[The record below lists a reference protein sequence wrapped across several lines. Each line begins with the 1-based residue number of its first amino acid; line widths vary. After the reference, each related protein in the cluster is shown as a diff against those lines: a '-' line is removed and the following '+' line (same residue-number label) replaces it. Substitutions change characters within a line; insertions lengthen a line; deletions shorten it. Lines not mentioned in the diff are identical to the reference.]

1 MPLTRTVL
9 EVAAQDPEQRAIVGA
24 DGSLTYAELVEDSRR
39 LFAAVDALHRA
50 QATPP
55 APAPETRGIPITATC
70 ITSAFHTARVLG
82 GLAGFRAV
90 SAVIDPRWPLEHRVG
105 VVLTTGIGLVV
116 TDDEDTEFAA
126 ALASRGWTGTV
137 VGLTR
142 LQALEAQ
149 ATPAPPPTVRADDEA
164 FLMLFSSGTTSA
176 PKAFLKTRRQY
187 RANVAVSSA
196 HLEPLPGVA
205 TLAPGPVSYS
215 LTLYAVI
222 ESLATGGSIHLAD
235 AFDPLEDARRIE
247 AEHVTRVVAVPA
259 VARALSDVARRSPQ
273 RLSGL
278 DLVVVGGANLP
289 AAIRDGLSA
298 ALPQVRLISYY
309 GAAEIGFIGDSREG
323 DGTRISLYDGIEA
336 EIREPAD
343 SDLAGSDRAGLPV
356 PEGEL
361 GEVWIH
367 AAACSDDYLAGT
379 TDEHLQ
385 GEGGWATVHDQG
397 RLIGRQL
404 ELVGRAGDIVVSGG
418 HKIALTEV
426 ERAYED
432 LPGTPAVC
440 AVALPAPRLG
450 SVVALV
456 LEHPRDNDP
465 SGTAAS
471 GGALT
476 KDALL
481 AHGRARLAP
490 QFVPR
495 RFYLTGTLPRTVGGK
510 IRRSAVAE
518 LLARGEGTR
527 L

>member
-9 EVAAQDPEQRAIVGA
+9 EVAATDPDQRAIIGA

-50 QATPP
+50 QDAPP

-70 ITSAFHTARVLG
+70 ITSAFHTARVVG

-105 VVLTTGIGLVV
+105 VVLTTGIGLVI
-116 TDDEDTEFAA
+116 TDDDDTELAD
-126 ALASRGWTGTV
+126 ALTARGWTGTV
-137 VGLTR
+137 IGLSR
-142 LQALEAQ
+142 LRAREAQ
-149 ATPAPPPTVRADDEA
+149 VAPAAPPTVREADEA

-215 LTLYAVI
+215 LTLYAVV

-247 AEHVTRVVAVPA
+247 AERITRVVAVPA
-259 VARALSDVARRSPQ
+259 VARALSDVARRDPQ

-289 AAIRDGLSA
+289 AAIRDGLA
-298 ALPQVRLISYY
+298 ATLPHVRLVSYY
-309 GAAEIGFIGDSREG
+309 GAAEIGFIGDSRDG
-323 DGTRISLYDGIEA
+323 DGTRINLYDGIDA
-336 EIREPAD
+336 QIRDEH
-343 SDLAGSDRAGLPV
+343 GLPV

-432 LPGTPAVC
+432 LPGAPAVC

-450 SVVALV
+450 SIVALV
-456 LEHPRDNDP
+456 VEHADGVP
-465 SGTAAS
+465 GTERAEQDAVPTEQD
-471 GGALT
+471 ATPT

-481 AHGRARLAP
+481 AHGRAHLAP

-495 RFYLTGTLPRTVGGK
+495 RFYITGSLPRTVGGK
-510 IRRSAVAE
+510 IRRSAVAD